1 MMRVPLSKI
10 QKVCSGMGTNKYKK
24 RKGKK
29 NMLLAPGINDLDGLQ
44 RYICY
49 IYARIMYIR
58 CIYARIPYILHIYAR
73 IPYTD
78 IAYACAYAM
87 PIRQS

>member
-24 RKGKK
+24 RKEKK

-44 RYICY
+44 RYLRC
-49 IYARIMYIR
+49 IYARIPYIR
-58 CIYARIPYILHIYAR
+58 CIYARIPHR
-73 IPYTD
+73 CSVYTVF
-78 IAYACAYAM
+78 
-87 PIRQS
+87 